1 MVAPLTAPALDC
13 LPHLTAAALGCGADS
28 KAPALVSGVQAP
40 ALPVSAT
47 ANVLRNV
54 LRNVLGDVLRIP
66 YFGFRT
72 SDSVLRIPYVVSGRT
87 SERTSRR
94 TSVFFV
100 TYLVRMPYVHLAQ
113 VQSRQ
118 RRQQNSMTAAETPAF
133 HCRKLR
139 YRLALACG
147 TAVEVLRLL
156 PRCVVAAEVRRCGCL
171 LLLLLLLLLW
181 CCHHQ

>member
-1 MVAPLTAPALDC
+1 MTAPALDC

-72 SDSVLRIPYVVSGRT
+72 SDSVLRIPYVVSGTYFGTYFATYFGLLRNVLGTYVVRT
-87 SERTSRR
+87 LGSSAGPPTATAKLNDRSRNPCFSLQEAPVSSCTR
-94 TSVFFV
+94 LRHCCRGASV
-100 TYLVRMPYVHLAQ
+100 T
-113 VQSRQ
+113 
-118 RRQQNSMTAAETPAF
+118 
-133 HCRKLR
+133 
-139 YRLALACG
+139 
-147 TAVEVLRLL
+147 
-156 PRCVVAAEVRRCGCL
+156 VVAAEVRRYGCLL